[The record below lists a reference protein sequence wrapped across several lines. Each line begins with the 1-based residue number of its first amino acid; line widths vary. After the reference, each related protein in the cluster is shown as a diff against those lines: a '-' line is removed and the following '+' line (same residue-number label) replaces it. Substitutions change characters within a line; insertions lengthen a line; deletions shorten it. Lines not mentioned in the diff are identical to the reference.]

1 MANGVKPSAADQVH
15 MGEVYDASASHLKTI
30 EEDIQSA
37 ITSLVGSTSTPSQA
51 DLLAIQ
57 YKLQV
62 FGFFM
67 EFASS
72 FEKKLS
78 DVFERTIGKF

>member
-1 MANGVKPSAADQVH
+1 MANGPKPADPVQ
-15 MGEVYDASASHLKTI
+15 MGEAYNASASQLSSI
-30 EEDIQSA
+30 ETDIQTA
-37 ITSLVGSTSTPSQA
+37 INSLLNATTTPSQA

-62 FGFFM
+62 FSFFM

-78 DVFERTIGKF
+78 DVFERVISKF

>member
-1 MANGVKPSAADQVH
+1 MANGPKPADPVH
-15 MGEVYDASASHLKTI
+15 MGEVYNASAVQLETI
-30 EEDIQSA
+30 ETDIQTA
-37 ITSLVGSTSTPSQA
+37 INGLITASTTPSQA

-78 DVFERTIGKF
+78 DVFEGTIRKF